1 MMINELNA
9 YMDFIRAQYDARVY
23 GDRSTLSDTDIAV
36 RNEMSTTFNAGVR
49 FEEGTKYI
57 KVITG
62 SSVHSFIVKVADSK
76 FQVGD
81 VLKPL
86 SWKAPA
92 KNFKRGNILTKDFG
106 SIQWMSA

>member
-1 MMINELNA
+1 MINELNA
-9 YMDFIRAQYDARVY
+9 YMDFIRAQYADRAYGTVPLDATTR
-23 GDRSTLSDTDIAV
+23 AV
-36 RNEMSTTFNAGVR
+36 RDEMTAAFNAGVR

-81 VLKPL
+81 VLKPA